1 MSRIKGSKNKS
12 KALSKMSPE
21 DRIKVFANLIIDRV
35 LEEKAR
41 GKLFKSL

>member
-1 MSRIKGSKNKS
+1 
-12 KALSKMSPE
+12 MSPE